1 MRGKDGQPVTLKG
14 SAHQKDIAAINAYA
28 HKTIESSKNEG
39 DTDNYAIIVEDFATG
54 LSTMD
59 GSSRHKANKK
69 MMDLSYILDQMDQD
83 DI

>member
-1 MRGKDGQPVTLKG
+1 MHTKQQNLHILNT
-14 SAHQKDIAAINAYA
+14 
-28 HKTIESSKNEG
+28 SKNEG
-39 DTDNYAIIVEDFATG
+39 DTDNYAIIVEDFDTG

-83 DI
+83 DIQRTFNPIAAQSTFFSSTH